1 MAVLDTKNYVS
12 QSSIVASLFAT
23 FQINSITAVDG

>member
-1 MAVLDTKNYVS
+1 MAGLDTEHYGS
-12 QSSIVASLFAT
+12 QSSIVAPLLAT